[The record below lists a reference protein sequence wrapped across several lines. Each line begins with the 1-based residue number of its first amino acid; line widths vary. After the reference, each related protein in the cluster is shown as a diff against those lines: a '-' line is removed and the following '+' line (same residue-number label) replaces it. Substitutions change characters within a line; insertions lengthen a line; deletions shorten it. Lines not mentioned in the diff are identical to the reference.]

1 MKLLTNLSKL
11 QVGIFV
17 LLVAAIGV
25 LGYLFYDTNRANI
38 QDRELIKQTKAE
50 NLDLSQDLDIIKDKY
65 ERLKT
70 EVDVLKVKVAK
81 VTYKKKNY
89 KKKRLSAAGKSSKYK
104 KHYKKNKVN
113 YKKLYLQLKKE
124 CGIKSRNKTKKSTYS
139 SRTSTNY
146 KKQNTYS
153 PPKSREYIRK

>member
-1 MKLLTNLSKL
+1 MKLPTNLSKM

-17 LLVAAIGV
+17 LLIAAIGV
-25 LGYLFYDTNRANI
+25 LGYLFYDTYRTNI
-38 QDRELIKQTKAE
+38 QDRELVKQTKAE
-50 NLDLSQDLDIIKDKY
+50 NLDLSQDVEIIRDKY
-65 ERLKT
+65 DKLKT

-81 VTYKKKNY
+81 VSYKKKNY
-89 KKKRLSAAGKSSKYK
+89 KKRYISAAGKNSKYK
-104 KHYKKNKVN
+104 KHYKRNKVN
-113 YKKLYLQLKKE
+113 YKKLYFQLKKK